1 MVKVYVGIGS
11 NIEREQ
17 NIRGG
22 LQALAQCF
30 GKLYLS
36 PVYQCKSVG
45 FEGDDFFNLVASFVT
60 HKEIDEVAKELKQI
74 EYDFGRKREQSRF
87 SPRTLDIDLLLYG
100 DTVDENYDVPRED
113 IVKYAF
119 VLKPMLDME
128 PQLVHPGNGQTIAEI
143 WQDFAATDAE
153 LKQVQFELT

>member
-1 MVKVYVGIGS
+1 MVDHMLADRLSKSGVLGM
-11 NIEREQ
+11 
-17 NIRGG
+17 G
-22 LQALAQCF
+22 LSCGYSLA
-30 GKLYLS
+30 KPDS
-36 PVYQCKSVG
+36 
-45 FEGDDFFNLVASFVT
+45 
-60 HKEIDEVAKELKQI
+60 EISMAEVIIA
-74 EYDFGRKREQSRF
+74 
-87 SPRTLDIDLLLYG
+87 
-100 DTVDENYDVPRED
+100 VDEKYDVPRED